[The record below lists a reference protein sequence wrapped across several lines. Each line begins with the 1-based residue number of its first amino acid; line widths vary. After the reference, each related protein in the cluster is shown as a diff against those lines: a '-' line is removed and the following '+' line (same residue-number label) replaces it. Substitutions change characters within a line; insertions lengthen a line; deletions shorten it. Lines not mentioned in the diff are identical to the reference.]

1 MPLNIK
7 NPEADELARAL
18 AQVRGRSITDVVIE
32 SLRESLAR
40 ESARVKPRSL
50 KEELREIGKRCASL
64 PVLDPRSPDEI
75 IGYDD
80 IGVPR

>member
-1 MPLNIK
+1 MPESS
-7 NPEADELARAL
+7 EADELAREL
-18 AQVRGRSITDVVIE
+18 AKVRGRSITDVVIE
-32 SLRESLAR
+32 SLKESLAR
-40 ESARVKPRSL
+40 ESGRTKPRSL